1 MNKNIYEALTLV
13 ALAGVFVG
21 GVLIGVRITNKLLA
35 REAER
40 EEQADMND

>member
-1 MNKNIYEALTLV
+1 MNKNIFEAVTLV

-21 GVLIGVRITNKLLA
+21 GVLIGVKITNELLA
-35 REAER
+35 RKAER